1 MRIRRGLFILAL
13 GCLALVV
20 LSNVA
25 RHAVIRQPLVDN
37 NITLGQA
44 YQLDGQ
50 LDDDLAALAETIDL
64 KAGSM
69 VHGDAALIGQTITIS
84 GRINGDLTA
93 VGESLYIDPSA
104 EITGSA
110 TFLVKEVTIDGRVD
124 GDLNM
129 RGESLKIKTHA
140 NLTGDIFACSGT
152 IAYEGNI
159 RSDQIQSC
167 DASETLTN
175 LENSNILRDTNI
187 TLPPLNIHLGSV
199 QKSPVVGWLFSVLGA
214 LTLSGLSILAV
225 VIFPRQISH
234 MEESIRANPRSLGG
248 VGFMVFL
255 LAIGIS
261 FAFAV
266 ILAILPPLG
275 VLLIPVYFIAGLIFF
290 GMTLA
295 GWITVALLF
304 GDLLLRRFTRTAFPP
319 LVTAAVGNFTLFFL
333 WQILL
338 LVPLAAL
345 LALVVPASIGLG
357 AAVLTRVG
365 TKPSHKSYFVQG

>member
-1 MRIRRGLFILAL
+1 MRIRRGLLFLGL
-13 GCLALVV
+13 GCLALVIV
-20 LSNVA
+20 SNIV
-25 RHAVIRQPLVDN
+25 RQAVTRQPLIDSSG
-37 NITLGQA
+37 IALGQS

-64 KAGSM
+64 KLGSI
-69 VHGDAALIGQTITIS
+69 VQGDAALIGGTITIN
-84 GRINGDLTA
+84 GRVNGDLTA
-93 VGESLYIDPSA
+93 VGESLLIGPAA

-110 TFLVKEVTIDGRVD
+110 TFLVKEVKIDGRVD
-124 GDLNM
+124 GIINM
-129 RGESLKIKTHA
+129 RGE
-140 NLTGDIFACSGT
+140 NLQINSTAHLNGEIFACAGT
-152 IAYEGNI
+152 IAYEGSLRPEQI
-159 RSDQIQSC
+159 RPCSESEALEYLDRGDIFR
-167 DASETLTN
+167 DAG
-175 LENSNILRDTNI
+175 I
-187 TLPPLNIHLGSV
+187 TLPPLNIHVGN
-199 QKSPVVGWLFSVLGA
+199 SPATGWLFSILGA
-214 LTLSGLSILAV
+214 LAFSGLSILAV

-234 MEESIRANPRSLGG
+234 MEESIRANPRGLGG

-266 ILAILPPLG
+266 ILAIVPPIG
-275 VLLIPVYFIAGLIFF
+275 VLLIPVYFIGGIIFF

-319 LVTAAVGNFTLFFL
+319 LVTAAVGNFALFFF

-338 LVPLAAL
+338 LIPLAAL
-345 LALVVPASIGLG
+345 LLLAIPTSIGLG
-357 AAVLTRVG
+357 AAVLTRMG